1 MSKKIFTG
9 LGILLMAYWLGISLF
24 IGFGQMFSYIWL
36 AGGIFLIV
44 FGRMKK
50 SAVKKILAGLMIV
63 SLCACAVLEIPI
75 IRGAVS
81 EPDSNADYVIV
92 PGAKVNGTNPSRV
105 LRQRLDKAIEYT
117 EQNRDSEIIVTGGK
131 GTDEDIS
138 EAEAMKNYLVK
149 KGISDDRIITEN
161 KAADTGENLE
171 YSKDIIGDTDKS
183 IVIVT
188 SDFHMYRA
196 VKIAEQTG
204 FTRISGLPAR
214 TDAGLVPN
222 YYVREA
228 FGIIKY
234 FAL

>member
-24 IGFGQMFSYIWL
+24 IGFGQMFSYIWI

-105 LRQRLDKAIEYT
+105 LRQRLDKAIEYA
-117 EQNRDSEIIVTGGK
+117 EQNSDSEIIVTGGK

-214 TDAGLVPN
+214 TDAGLIPN

-228 FGIIKY
+228 FGVIKY
-234 FAL
+234 FVL

>member
-9 LGILLMAYWLGISLF
+9 LGILLIIYWLGISLF

-36 AGGIFLIV
+36 AGGIFLII

-92 PGAKVNGTNPSRV
+92 LGAKVNGTRPSRV
-105 LRQRLDKAIEYT
+105 LRQRLDTAIEYA
-117 EQNRDSEIIVTGGK
+117 EQNSDSEIIVTGGK

-149 KGISDDRIITEN
+149 KGISGDRIITEN

-171 YSKDIIGDTDKS
+171 FSKDIIGDTDKS

-214 TDAGLVPN
+214 TDAGLVP
-222 YYVREA
+222 
-228 FGIIKY
+228 KCS
-234 FAL
+234 

>member
-24 IGFGQMFSYIWL
+24 IGFGQMFSYIWI

-105 LRQRLDKAIEYT
+105 LRQRLDKAIEYA
-117 EQNRDSEIIVTGGK
+117 EQNSDSEIIVTGGK

-196 VKIAEQTG
+196 VKIAEQAG
-204 FTRISGLPAR
+204 FARISGLPAR

-228 FGIIKY
+228 FGVIKY
-234 FAL
+234 FVL

>member
-1 MSKKIFTG
+1 VSKKIFTG
-9 LGILLMAYWLGISLF
+9 LGILLILYWFGISLF

-36 AGGIFLIV
+36 AGGIFLII
-44 FGRMKK
+44 FGRMPK
-50 SAVKKILAGLMIV
+50 SAVKKVLAGLMIV
-63 SLCACAVLEIPI
+63 SLCACAALEIPI

-92 PGAKVNGTNPSRV
+92 LGAKVNGTKPSRV
-105 LRQRLDKAIEYT
+105 LRQRLDAAIEYA
-117 EQNRDSEIIVTGGK
+117 EQNKNAEIIVTGGK
-131 GTDEDIS
+131 GADEAIS

-149 KGISDDRIITEN
+149 KGIAGDRIITEN

-171 YSKDIIGDTDKS
+171 LSKNIIGDTDKS

-204 FTRISGLPAR
+204 FSRISGLPAR
-214 TDAGLVPN
+214 TDAVLAPN
-222 YYVREA
+222 YYIREA

-234 FAL
+234 FML

>member
-9 LGILLMAYWLGISLF
+9 LGILLTIYWLGISLF

-36 AGGIFLIV
+36 AGGIFLII

-50 SAVKKILAGLMIV
+50 SVVKKILAGLMIA

-92 PGAKVNGTNPSRV
+92 LGAKVNGTRPSRV
-105 LRQRLDKAIEYT
+105 LRQRLDTAIEYA
-117 EQNRDSEIIVTGGK
+117 EQNSDSEIIVTGGK

-149 KGISDDRIITEN
+149 KGISGDRIITEN

-171 YSKDIIGDTDKS
+171 FSKDIIGDTDKS

-204 FTRISGLPAR
+204 FTCISGLPAR

-228 FGIIKY
+228 FGVIKY
-234 FAL
+234 FVL

>member
-9 LGILLMAYWLGISLF
+9 LGILLIIYWLGISLF

-36 AGGIFLIV
+36 AGGIFLII

-92 PGAKVNGTNPSRV
+92 LGAKVNGTRPSRV
-105 LRQRLDKAIEYT
+105 LRQRLDTAIEYA
-117 EQNRDSEIIVTGGK
+117 EQNSDSEIIVTGGK

-149 KGISDDRIITEN
+149 KGISGDRIITEN

-171 YSKDIIGDTDKS
+171 FSKDIIGDTDKS

-204 FTRISGLPAR
+204 FARISGLPAR

-228 FGIIKY
+228 FGVIKY
-234 FAL
+234 FVL

>member
-36 AGGIFLIV
+36 AGGVFLIV

-50 SAVKKILAGLMIV
+50 SAAKKILAVLMIV

-92 PGAKVNGTNPSRV
+92 LGAKVNGTRPSRV
-105 LRQRLDKAIEYT
+105 LRQRLDKAIEYA
-117 EQNRDSEIIVTGGK
+117 EQNSDSEIIVTGGK

-149 KGISDDRIITEN
+149 KGISGNRIIIEN

-188 SDFHMYRA
+188 SDFHMCRA
-196 VKIAEQTG
+196 VKIAEQAG

-222 YYVREA
+222 YYIREA

>member
-9 LGILLMAYWLGISLF
+9 LGILLIIYWLGISLF

-36 AGGIFLIV
+36 AGGIFLII

-92 PGAKVNGTNPSRV
+92 LGAKVNGTRPSRV
-105 LRQRLDKAIEYT
+105 LRQRLDTAIEYA
-117 EQNRDSEIIVTGGK
+117 EQNSDSEIIVTGGK

-149 KGISDDRIITEN
+149 KGISGDRIITEN

-171 YSKDIIGDTDKS
+171 FSKDIIGDTDKS

-228 FGIIKY
+228 FGVIKY
-234 FAL
+234 FVL

>member
-1 MSKKIFTG
+1 
-9 LGILLMAYWLGISLF
+9 
-24 IGFGQMFSYIWL
+24 
-36 AGGIFLIV
+36 
-44 FGRMKK
+44 
-50 SAVKKILAGLMIV
+50 MIV
-63 SLCACAVLEIPI
+63 SLCACAALEIPI

-105 LRQRLDKAIEYT
+105 LRQRLDKAIEYA
-117 EQNRDSEIIVTGGK
+117 EQNSDSEIIVTGGK

-196 VKIAEQTG
+196 VKIAEQAG

-214 TDAGLVPN
+214 TDAGLIPN

-228 FGIIKY
+228 FGVIKY
-234 FAL
+234 FVL

>member
-9 LGILLMAYWLGISLF
+9 LGILLIIYWLGISLF

-36 AGGIFLIV
+36 AGGIFLII

-63 SLCACAVLEIPI
+63 SLCACAALEIPI

-92 PGAKVNGTNPSRV
+92 LGAKVNGTRPSRV
-105 LRQRLDKAIEYT
+105 LRQRLDTAIEYA
-117 EQNRDSEIIVTGGK
+117 EQNSDSEIIVTGGK

-149 KGISDDRIITEN
+149 KGISGDRIITEN

-171 YSKDIIGDTDKS
+171 FSKDIIGDTDKS

-196 VKIAEQTG
+196 VKIAEQAG

-228 FGIIKY
+228 FGVIKY
-234 FAL
+234 FVL